1 MKARNVAIKY
11 VSGAA
16 LLAMASSAFAVPPA
30 TVADL
35 TTGISFTEVALGVL
49 AVTAVLIGYY
59 LTKKGAKEVVHTV
72 KTM

>member
-1 MKARNVAIKY
+1 MKLLRSMFAGAGLLVA
-11 VSGAA
+11 G
-16 LLAMASSAFAVPPA
+16 SAFAVPPT
-30 TVADL
+30 TVAEL

-49 AVTAVLIGYY
+49 AVTGILITYY